1 MCDKMITVIIIIII
15 IIITGV
21 MFVWGEEEVTVD
33 VSYSKF
39 CIRGLNI
46 RMLLY
51 ESF

>member
-1 MCDKMITVIIIIII
+1 MCDKVITVIIIIII
-15 IIITGV
+15 IITGI
-21 MFVWGEEEVTVD
+21 MFVLGEEEVTVD

-46 RMLLY
+46 KMLLY